1 MALRAITHVTCP
13 CGHCGSIVESRYD
26 DSRSHWYLA
35 TLRDPAHDGFYDGL
49 DSLFSENTPSCPA
62 CGQSLGPEYVTRRE
76 YRVFKDT
83 HDGPEIAS
91 NLNLPF
97 VPALFG

>member
-1 MALRAITHVTCP
+1 MDCAQLLTSPVRADTRLD
-13 CGHCGSIVESRYD
+13 SRSQYD

-35 TLRDPAHDGFYDGL
+35 TLRDLSHNGLYDGL

-76 YRVFKDT
+76 HRIFKDT
-83 HDGPEIAS
+83 REGQEIARRI
-91 NLNLPF
+91 
-97 VPALFG
+97 

>member
-1 MALRAITHVTCP
+1 MALRVITHVTCP

-35 TLRDPAHDGFYDGL
+35 PLRDLSHNGLYDGL
-49 DSLFSENTPSCPA
+49 DTLFSENTPSCPA

-76 YRVFKDT
+76 HRAFKDARERQ
-83 HDGPEIAS
+83 EIARRI
-91 NLNLPF
+91 
-97 VPALFG
+97 